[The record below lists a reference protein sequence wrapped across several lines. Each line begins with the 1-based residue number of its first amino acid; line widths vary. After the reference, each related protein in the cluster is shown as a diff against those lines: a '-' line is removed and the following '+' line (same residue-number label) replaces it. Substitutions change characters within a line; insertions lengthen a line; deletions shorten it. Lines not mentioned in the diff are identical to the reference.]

1 MGKRSEPGRRRGGA
15 QIGRR
20 AVVACVLALPVALA
34 CRGAAAAETTA
45 TPGRAVTLPLAAP
58 AGAGDTLLELRVSAY
73 TPPRSGGV
81 EAVVTLR
88 RGGRAVEVGRF
99 AVFPAEPFGGG
110 RAAGSRAWLFDAGA
124 ALAALGGSGPLSVTL
139 RLAPFDARAGAP
151 GAAMTIAGAV
161 LRGRP

>member
-15 QIGRR
+15 RIGRR

-34 CRGAAAAETTA
+34 CRGTAAAETTA

-99 AVFPAEPFGGG
+99 AVFPAEPFGP
-110 RAAGSRAWLFDAGA
+110 AGA
-124 ALAALGGSGPLSVTL
+124 ARTWVFDIGVARATLGAGPLGVTV
-139 RLAPFDARAGAP
+139 RLVPFDAAVGAP
-151 GAAMTIAGAV
+151 GATLTVAGV
-161 LRGRP
+161 MRRGRR